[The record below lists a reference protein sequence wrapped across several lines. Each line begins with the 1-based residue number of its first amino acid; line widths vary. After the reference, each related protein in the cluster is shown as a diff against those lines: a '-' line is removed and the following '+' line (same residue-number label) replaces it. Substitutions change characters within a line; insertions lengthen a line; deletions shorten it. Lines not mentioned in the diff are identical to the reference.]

1 MARRDR
7 RDMGDIPLCAIETAA
22 RLGLYSLFFH
32 VQPAK
37 GGRHTCRLR
46 AGAYML
52 RPVSRG
58 FPFVLYC
65 FAVGVRLGRRERRIC
80 GLEWQFCD
88 MLACCFGEMDGA
100 MGVWYVRRK
109 ALGCHAAD
117 GPERRAQVVYG
128 AIIAFS

>member
-1 MARRDR
+1 M
-7 RDMGDIPLCAIETAA
+7 PAA
-22 RLGLYSLFFH
+22 RWRVHAATRF
-32 VQPAK
+32 PW
-37 GGRHTCRLR
+37 
-46 AGAYML
+46 
-52 RPVSRG
+52 VS
-58 FPFVLYC
+58 FCVVL

-80 GLEWQFCD
+80 GLERQFCD

-128 AIIAFS
+128 AVIAFS